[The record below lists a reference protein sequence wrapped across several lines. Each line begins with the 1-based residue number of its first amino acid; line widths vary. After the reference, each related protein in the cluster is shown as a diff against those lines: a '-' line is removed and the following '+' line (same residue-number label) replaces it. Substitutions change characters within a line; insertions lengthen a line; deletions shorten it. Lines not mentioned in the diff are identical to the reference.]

1 MTHATMASFGKVLD
15 LLDDRY
21 LELQDVVGNVEPL
34 PKLVPYEAY
43 SHTAL
48 VYRLDAPHD
57 IFLGLI
63 QDLTMRRA
71 HELHKELWSW
81 LIQWEIDDSELTQQP
96 SLAKKL
102 RPDTQNENA
111 LSKTKSAPRKALP
124 LTIFERRT
132 LDGALMLEEDML
144 RILIDIVQIESSL
157 VPNFIEFLY
166 QFIDYYEGDGN
177 ALKAAL
183 RREIPS
189 LWDFEYHPLLIP
201 RDEARESTA
210 REKRNTKDHGRHE
223 TTSTSR
229 RNTAGLRQKPDLA
242 AFERRTLNAVESERL
257 QYREVR
263 FGIQPPKLE
272 QPLPPLINVPV
283 DYHKRIKYYAA
294 CFKSRQRA
302 LHLLLEAGISTRH
315 ISNYQRLQTTHP
327 KDTSEAADGNGLRN
341 YEKDAKFAQDHFEL
355 TKKSMKHSE
364 IAISNKLAVEAQLAA
379 THAIPDGASSLPLI
393 PPTPMHARRPDL
405 AADVLQRLEAAIRRN
420 GPRISDVPRPLLNR
434 MNSEVFGLAKE
445 SREDR
450 WQFITRLEKQ
460 DRGNQNS
467 SLAETNAEEDGSY
480 DSGSDDG
487 AATPAPAPTLAL
499 PQALPRSLPLPL
511 PLPRPPNQNNSNGTS
526 SESTPRIEPDDMA
539 RYIQS
544 VHAAHEQT
552 LEYLFSPRVRQNF
565 PNGSV
570 QSSQGQ
576 SPAASGVES
585 SSGSSLGPPDY
596 GGYTSGLSRVA
607 PPAMLQ
613 GSGGAVFGQGSQIAG
628 PNSLSAD
635 PSVSR
640 ECLTPNM
647 SAGSSSN
654 NSSPYAAFSSRTAD
668 TPTFFQNPTSAPNAE
683 YFVYLRRQQEA
694 LQRGDTSNTY
704 TEPNFPSSSS
714 LSSVSQPYTTAAAD
728 VYYQSPVPYA
738 QPYGNAS
745 QHTLNETYM
754 QPFQQA
760 QSIRPPT
767 LDQGQWQFPIPTRSP
782 PDPPT
787 LQSTLNPQAPQFFPN
802 MVSNSG
808 VTNQYPLGYSTTPPT
823 NPPTT
828 NTMLP
833 PPLPGITR
841 NAPAPLSLSSPK
853 KASPYTTLAPE
864 VLATSPFACPSLATK
879 TPIQIYLPKILHP
892 PSNLVPSPISA
903 DDARLLG
910 HEPTD
915 AILLGHED
923 KQTGALT
930 LSKAILLPVGIWE
943 NILRK
948 VRAGKWEVLESYMCP
963 REHPALDRK
972 GKGKCQEGAVGC
984 HRAVYDKLEQA
995 YGMMQERADVREELL
1010 TKRWRVAPGPMTSFD
1025 RGAVWEG
1032 WGVYVDKGVE
1042 MSAVERVGA
1051 WRMGVSAVSEER
1063 RREIEELIREDEE
1076 SEE

>member
-1 MTHATMASFGKVLD
+1 MASFGKVLD

-393 PPTPMHARRPDL
+393 PPTTMHARRPDL

-511 PLPRPPNQNNSNGTS
+511 P
-526 SESTPRIEPDDMA
+526 
-539 RYIQS
+539 
-544 VHAAHEQT
+544 
-552 LEYLFSPRVRQNF
+552 
-565 PNGSV
+565 
-570 QSSQGQ
+570 
-576 SPAASGVES
+576 
-585 SSGSSLGPPDY
+585 
-596 GGYTSGLSRVA
+596 
-607 PPAMLQ
+607 
-613 GSGGAVFGQGSQIAG
+613 
-628 PNSLSAD
+628 
-635 PSVSR
+635 
-640 ECLTPNM
+640 
-647 SAGSSSN
+647 
-654 NSSPYAAFSSRTAD
+654 
-668 TPTFFQNPTSAPNAE
+668 
-683 YFVYLRRQQEA
+683 
-694 LQRGDTSNTY
+694 
-704 TEPNFPSSSS
+704 
-714 LSSVSQPYTTAAAD
+714 
-728 VYYQSPVPYA
+728 
-738 QPYGNAS
+738 
-745 QHTLNETYM
+745 
-754 QPFQQA
+754 
-760 QSIRPPT
+760 
-767 LDQGQWQFPIPTRSP
+767 
-782 PDPPT
+782 
-787 LQSTLNPQAPQFFPN
+787 
-802 MVSNSG
+802 
-808 VTNQYPLGYSTTPPT
+808 
-823 NPPTT
+823 
-828 NTMLP
+828 
-833 PPLPGITR
+833 
-841 NAPAPLSLSSPK
+841 
-853 KASPYTTLAPE
+853 
-864 VLATSPFACPSLATK
+864 
-879 TPIQIYLPKILHP
+879 
-892 PSNLVPSPISA
+892 
-903 DDARLLG
+903 RL
-910 HEPTD
+910 
-915 AILLGHED
+915 I
-923 KQTGALT
+923 
-930 LSKAILLPVGIWE
+930 
-943 NILRK
+943 
-948 VRAGKWEVLESYMCP
+948 
-963 REHPALDRK
+963 
-972 GKGKCQEGAVGC
+972 
-984 HRAVYDKLEQA
+984 
-995 YGMMQERADVREELL
+995 
-1010 TKRWRVAPGPMTSFD
+1010 
-1025 RGAVWEG
+1025 
-1032 WGVYVDKGVE
+1032 
-1042 MSAVERVGA
+1042 
-1051 WRMGVSAVSEER
+1051 
-1063 RREIEELIREDEE
+1063 
-1076 SEE
+1076 